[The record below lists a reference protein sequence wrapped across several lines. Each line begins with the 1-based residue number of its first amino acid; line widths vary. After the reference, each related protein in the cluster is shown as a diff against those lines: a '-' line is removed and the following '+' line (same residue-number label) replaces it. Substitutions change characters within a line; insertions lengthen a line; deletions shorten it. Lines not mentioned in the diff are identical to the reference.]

1 MLDIEKMVIK
11 KYPKIKKSKVLKA
24 ALCKFTE
31 SIAHQSEIN
40 SFVEAHAHLGGV
52 EFIESALEELNF
64 NYSVSDKNLEN
75 IPSTGRVVIIA
86 NHPLGGIDAFA
97 LIKLISRVRKDI
109 KVVANEFLS
118 SVEPLSPLLI
128 DVNNFKNR
136 QTKDSINKIYEAL
149 NNEEAVIIFPAG
161 EVSRATP
168 TGVKDG
174 QWHKGF
180 LKFAKRSA
188 SPILPVYI
196 GGKNSKTFYSVSALN
211 KKLSTLLLAHE
222 LFSQKGKSIDIIVGE
237 VIPKEFIYPKSLE
250 KDKLVS
256 LYKKHLYSL
265 KKGVSYFKTQKAIA
279 LPEDRRDIKKE
290 LKKSQLL
297 GSTKD
302 GKSIYLYDCTQ
313 NNSSVLNEL
322 GRLREVSFRKVGEGV
337 NKKRDIDKYDRY
349 YKHIVLWDNDDLEIV
364 GAYRIGIVKEI
375 QKMHTNEALY
385 TKTLFEYTQ
394 KMESILDDSIELG
407 RSFVQPK
414 YWGSRALDY
423 LWQGIGAY
431 LKNNPQIKYM
441 FGGVSL
447 SESYPKVAQ
456 DIVLYFYDLYFHSD
470 THYVTAKLPYSIDYE
485 DEYLKKF
492 ISELNK
498 KDYKKDFKLLKEA
511 LRFLN
516 LSVPVMYKQ
525 YADLCEKGGVK
536 FCAFNIDKE
545 FANCVDSFI
554 IVDVNMIKEKQR
566 KRYFGEVA

>member
-64 NYSVSDKNLEN
+64 NYTVADKHIEN

-86 NHPLGGIDAFA
+86 NHPLGGIDAFV

-168 TGVKDG
+168 MGIKDG
-174 QWHKGF
+174 KWHKGF
-180 LKFAKRSA
+180 LKFAKRSG

-222 LFSQKGKSIDIIVGE
+222 LFLQKGKSINIIVGE
-237 VIPKEFIYPKSLE
+237 IIPKEFISPKSLE
-250 KDKLVS
+250 KDTLVS

-302 GKSIYLYDCTQ
+302 GKSIYLYQYSQ

-322 GRLREVSFRKVGEGV
+322 GRLRELSFRKVGEGA

-364 GAYRIGIVKEI
+364 GAYRIGIV
-375 QKMHTNEALY
+375 NEKLY
-385 TKTLFEYTQ
+385 TQTLFEYTEA
-394 KMESILDDSIELG
+394 MESILEDSIELG

-431 LKNNPQIKYM
+431 LTNNPQIKYM

-456 DIVLYFYDLYFHSD
+456 DIVLYFYNLYFHSD
-470 THYVTAKLPYSIDYE
+470 THYVTPKLPYNIDYE

-492 ISELNK
+492 ISELSRE
-498 KDYKKDFKLLKEA
+498 DYKKDFKLLKDA
-511 LRFLN
+511 LHFLN

-525 YADLCEKGGVK
+525 YADLCERGGVK

-554 IVDVNMIKEKQR
+554 IVNVAMIKEKQR
-566 KRYFGEVA
+566 NRYFGEVS